1 MSVPVL
7 SRLFDVQELPRPSE
21 GSGQPTSREAYEPSS
36 PHIVTRTPAPN
47 PQSQSFS
54 RGYGSILPTSL
65 TYIVLSTRGCS
76 PWRPA
81 AVMSTNRRENHSF
94 PRIFK
99 GLQERTG
106 HHMKCGALPA
116 IKPYLLAIRF
126 HGVRPLTRKENS
138 SQGSCRRL
146 RVQLRYRTSKPRRG
160 RISTFWFGNFNP
172 IPFRSMVQ
180 DWTL

>member
-1 MSVPVL
+1 MRKNQEDAR
-7 SRLFDVQELPRPSE
+7 SRAWHPKAPHAAAHCQALDPIHTDACMQPR
-21 GSGQPTSREAYEPSS
+21 
-36 PHIVTRTPAPN
+36 
-47 PQSQSFS
+47 SQSFS
-54 RGYGSILPTSL
+54 RSYGSILPTSL

-146 RVQLRYRTSKPRRG
+146 RVQLRCRTCKPQRG
-160 RISTFWFGNFNP
+160 TISTFWFGNFNP
-172 IPFRSMVQ
+172 IPFRSMGQ
-180 DWTL
+180 D

>member
-1 MSVPVL
+1 MKRGRLHPKARPDPPVG
-7 SRLFDVQELPRPSE
+7 RP
-21 GSGQPTSREAYEPSS
+21 ASS
-36 PHIVTRTPAPN
+36 AKPKRPC
-47 PQSQSFS
+47 PQSQSLS
-54 RGYGSILPTSL
+54 RSYGSNLPTSL

-81 AVMSTNRRENHSF
+81 AVMSTNRRENQYF

-172 IPFRSMVQ
+172 IPFRSMAQ
-180 DWTL
+180 DCAL